1 MKVFI
6 EGHPFGYEIENVA
19 RMFGPADA
27 AEAGRP
33 DLTDK
38 EDFVWAWRSESC
50 EGIKLGS
57 CARLGGRTAE
67 RRELAPAGE
76 GEKECEL
83 RLARLLWRCLSE
95 LTGKEPPWGVMTGIR
110 PAKFAGG
117 LLARNTPEEV
127 ERLLCERYLVAP
139 DKASLCVET
148 AAMSAQIAQANTPR
162 SYSLYVSIP
171 FCPTR
176 CSYCSFV
183 SKEVDRDRALVEPY
197 LERLCEELL
206 ETARI
211 AKALKLRLESVYIG
225 GGTPTTLSAAQL
237 DRLTDTINR
246 CFPMDEA
253 REFSVEAGR
262 PDTITPEKLAV
273 LQRAGVGRLSIN
285 PQTANQRVLDAIGR
299 RHTAEDIERSF
310 AEAREAGFDNINADL
325 IAGLPLDDLPGFA
338 HSLDW
343 LLGLSPENITVHA
356 LTLKR
361 ASRMTER
368 RDQASPDAAKMVS
381 RAYQTLRRAGYA
393 PYYMYKQK
401 GTVDNL
407 ENTGYARPGFA
418 CLYNVYI
425 MDELHTILAC
435 GAGGVTKLKNQSS
448 GLITRI
454 FNYKYAKE
462 YLDGFD
468 ELLRRKD
475 GIRTFYESCI

>member
-1 MKVFI
+1 MRIFI
-6 EGHPFGYEIENVA
+6 EGHAFGYELENVA
-19 RMFGPADA
+19 RMFGPAAA
-27 AEAGRP
+27 AETGRP
-33 DLTDK
+33 ADGCAGDTAWSWRTDNC
-38 EDFVWAWRSESC
+38 ESV
-50 EGIKLGS
+50 ELGCRVS
-57 CARLGGRTAE
+57 LGGRTAE
-67 RRELAPAGE
+67 RREAVTAKE
-76 GEKECEL
+76 TDKECEL
-83 RLARLLWRCLSE
+83 RLSKQLWSCLSE

-110 PAKFAGG
+110 PAKFAGA
-117 LLARNTPEEV
+117 LLESRTPAEV
-127 ERLLCERYLVAP
+127 RALLQSRYFVSS
-139 DKASLCVET
+139 DKAGLCVET
-148 AAMSAQIAQANTPR
+148 ALAGAKIAESNTPR

-183 SKEVDRDRALVEPY
+183 SKAVDRDRALVAPY
-197 LERLCEELL
+197 LDKLCEELR

-211 AKALKLRLESVYIG
+211 AKSLRLRLESVYIG
-225 GGTPTTLSAAQL
+225 GGTPTTLSAPQL
-237 DRLTDTINR
+237 DALTDAIAR
-246 CFPMDEA
+246 SFPMDEA

-273 LQRAGVGRLSIN
+273 LQRAGVNRISIN
-285 PQTANQRVLDAIGR
+285 PQSASQRVLEAIGR
-299 RHTAEDIERSF
+299 KHTAGDVERSF
-310 AEAREAGFDNINADL
+310 SEAREAGFDNINADL

-338 HSLDW
+338 NSLDW
-343 LLGLSPENITVHA
+343 LLGLAPENITVHA

-368 RDQASPDAAKMVS
+368 QDRASADAARMVAHAY
-381 RAYQTLRRAGYA
+381 RALRHNGYA

-401 GTVDNL
+401 GTVDSL
-407 ENTGYARPGFA
+407 ENTGYSKPGFE

-435 GAGGVTKLKNQSS
+435 GAGAVTKLKNQNS

-468 ELLRRKD
+468 ELLRRKE
-475 GIRTFYESCI
+475 GIQRFYES

>member
-1 MKVFI
+1 MRVFI
-6 EGHPFGYEIENVA
+6 DGHTFGYELENVA
-19 RMFGPADA
+19 RMFGPATA
-27 AEAGRP
+27 AETGKPSDDCAEDYAWCWR
-33 DLTDK
+33 TDNC
-38 EDFVWAWRSESC
+38 ESV
-50 EGIKLGS
+50 ELGCRAS
-57 CARLGGRTAE
+57 LGGKTAE
-67 RRELAPAGE
+67 RREAVSPKE
-76 GEKECEL
+76 TDKECEL
-83 RLARLLWRCLSE
+83 RLAKLLWHSLSE
-95 LTGKEPPWGVMTGIR
+95 LTGRAPAWGVITGIR
-110 PAKFAGG
+110 PAKFAGT
-117 LLARNTPEEV
+117 LLESETPDEV
-127 ERLLCERYLVAP
+127 RSLLQGRYLVSE

-148 AAMSAQIAQANTPR
+148 AEAGAKIARTNTPR

-183 SKEVDRDRALVEPY
+183 SKAVDRDRALVGPY
-197 LERLCEELL
+197 LDRLCEELR

-211 AKALKLRLESVYIG
+211 AKSLRLRLESVYIG

-237 DRLTDTINR
+237 DQLTDTINR
-246 CFPMDEA
+246 SFPMGEA

-285 PQTANQRVLDAIGR
+285 PQTANPRVLEAIGR
-299 RHTAEDIERSF
+299 RHTPDDIERSF
-310 AEAREAGFDNINADL
+310 SEAREAGFDNINADL
-325 IAGLPLDDLPGFA
+325 IAGLPLDDLPSFA
-338 HSLDW
+338 YSLDW
-343 LLGLSPENITVHA
+343 LLGLAPENITVHA

-361 ASRMTER
+361 ASRMTEQQDR
-368 RDQASPDAAKMVS
+368 ASADAAKMVAHAY
-381 RAYQTLRRAGYA
+381 RALRQNGYA

-401 GTVDNL
+401 GTVDSL
-407 ENTGYARPGFA
+407 ENTGYSKPGFE

-435 GAGGVTKLKNQSS
+435 GAGAVTKMKNQDS

-468 ELLRRKD
+468 EILRRKE
-475 GIRTFYESCI
+475 GIQTFYES